1 MKKGFSEQ
9 EILELLDHLKSEG
22 NEYPSDMIR
31 SRREVFIKQAS
42 VMAALAGAGGGNGGG
57 SAGSI
62 SSGLESFTL
71 SRFFEFALVLA
82 LAAGAGITA
91 YIYRDAIADFVN
103 STLIPKT
110 EITAVSPQD
119 SSSGPAVIPVTGGQ
133 DSTET
138 PEAVP
143 TLTSSPN
150 AIVTVTGTPVPS
162 LAPDTGQDTGSA
174 EDTDAGNTNAESIDA
189 AGVVEVQSTPDPN
202 SGSGLHLGQTP
213 KPERTL
219 PPNENSPPNDNRVP
233 GNKRT
238 P

>member
-1 MKKGFSEQ
+1 MKKGFNEQ
-9 EILELLDHLKSEG
+9 EILELLDHLKSAG
-22 NEYPSDMIR
+22 NEYPSDMMR
-31 SRREVFIKQAS
+31 SRREVFIKQVSA
-42 VMAALAGAGGGNGGG
+42 MAALAGAGGGNGGG
-57 SAGSI
+57 SAGNI

-103 STLIPKT
+103 STLLPKT

-119 SSSGPAVIPVTGGQ
+119 PSSGPAVIPVTGGQ
-133 DSTET
+133 DFTKT

-143 TLTSSPN
+143 TQTSSPN
-150 AIVTVTGTPVPS
+150 AIVTGTPVPS
-162 LAPDTGQDTGSA
+162 LAPDTGQDTGPA
-174 EDTDAGNTNAESIDA
+174 EDTDAENTNVESIDA

-202 SGSGLHLGQTP
+202 NGSGLHLGQTP

-219 PPNENSPPNDNRVP
+219 PPNENSPPNDNKAP
-233 GNKRT
+233 GNKKT